1 MMIEQKEAVIFDLD
15 GTMTD
20 SMWIW
25 EEIDQDFFRQQG
37 LPMPE
42 HLHEEIEGMSFPDF
56 CWMLFWMRA
65 ISQVALMPLLP
76 VVMSIKGNRNRMYI

>member
-42 HLHEEIEGMSFPDF
+42 HLHEEIEGMSFTETVESYCF
-56 CWMLFWMRA
+56 GQ
-65 ISQVALMPLLP
+65 IYT
-76 VVMSIKGNRNRMYI
+76 RNHTETGAG

>member
-25 EEIDQDFFRQQG
+25 EEIDQDFFPATG
-37 LPMPE
+37 PSHAGTSP
-42 HLHEEIEGMSFPDF
+42 
-56 CWMLFWMRA
+56 
-65 ISQVALMPLLP
+65 
-76 VVMSIKGNRNRMYI
+76 

>member
-37 LPMPE
+37 IPMPE
-42 HLHEEIEGMSFPDF
+42 HLHEEIEGMSFT
-56 CWMLFWMRA
+56 
-65 ISQVALMPLLP
+65 
-76 VVMSIKGNRNRMYI
+76 

>member
-25 EEIDQDFFRQQG
+25 EEIDQDFPATG
-37 LPMPE
+37 PSHAGTSP
-42 HLHEEIEGMSFPDF
+42 
-56 CWMLFWMRA
+56 
-65 ISQVALMPLLP
+65 
-76 VVMSIKGNRNRMYI
+76 

>member
-1 MMIEQKEAVIFDLD
+1 MIEQKEAVIFDLD

-42 HLHEEIEGMSFPDF
+42 HLHEEIEGMSFTEIGKNMMHRP
-56 CWMLFWMRA
+56 MAKGRS
-65 ISQVALMPLLP
+65 IGKTSIGSALA
-76 VVMSIKGNRNRMYI
+76 NDCHTR

>member
-25 EEIDQDFFRQQG
+25 EEIDQDFFPCRN
-37 LPMPE
+37 
-42 HLHEEIEGMSFPDF
+42 
-56 CWMLFWMRA
+56 
-65 ISQVALMPLLP
+65 ISMKK
-76 VVMSIKGNRNRMYI
+76 SRE

>member
-42 HLHEEIEGMSFPDF
+42 HLHKEIEGMSFTETAQY
-56 CWMLFWMRA
+56 LFES
-65 ISQVALMPLLP
+65 ISFP
-76 VVMSIKGNRNRMYI
+76 RMWKK

>member
-42 HLHEEIEGMSFPDF
+42 HLHEEIEGMSITETAQYF
-56 CWMLFWMRA
+56 
-65 ISQVALMPLLP
+65 
-76 VVMSIKGNRNRMYI
+76 NRNYQLKLTICI

>member
-25 EEIDQDFFRQQG
+25 EEIDQDILF
-37 LPMPE
+37 E
-42 HLHEEIEGMSFPDF
+42 SISFP
-56 CWMLFWMRA
+56 
-65 ISQVALMPLLP
+65 
-76 VVMSIKGNRNRMYI
+76 RMWKK